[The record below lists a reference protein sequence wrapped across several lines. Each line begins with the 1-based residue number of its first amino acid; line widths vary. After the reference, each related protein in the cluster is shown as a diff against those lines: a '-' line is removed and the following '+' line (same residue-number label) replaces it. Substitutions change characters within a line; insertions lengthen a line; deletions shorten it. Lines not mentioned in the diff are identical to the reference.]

1 MTRAGR
7 AVLMIFVGAVCARLA
22 WTGEF
27 GAFLQQRMRWPLLI
41 AGAIAVALGL
51 VEAVRADRD
60 EPAGRR
66 SVAPRVGWLVIVP
79 MLVLI
84 AVAPTG
90 LGASAVGRTD
100 NYQATERDSFPPLP
114 TGREPVAMTMLEF
127 VDRAVWDGE
136 RSLDGRQVVLR
147 GFVVTDERVPDGFAL
162 TRFVV
167 ACCAADALPVQVAV
181 RAGDGPLSGSGR
193 LVDDTWVDAVVVW
206 RPPAE
211 PYDLAST
218 WIVEVDLIGLEVLPE
233 VPAAPYESPY

>member
-1 MTRAGR
+1 MTRGGR
-7 AVLMIFVGAVCARLA
+7 AVLMIFVGAVCTRLA

-27 GAFLQQRMRWPLLI
+27 GVFLQQRMRWPLLI

-60 EPAGRR
+60 EPAERW

-100 NYQATERDSFPPLP
+100 GYQATERNSFPPLP
-114 TGREPVAMTMLEF
+114 AGSEPVAMTMLEF
-127 VDRAVWDGE
+127 VDRAVWDSE
-136 RSLDGRQVVLR
+136 RSLAGRHVLLR
-147 GFVVTDERVPDGFAL
+147 GFVVADERVPDGFAL

-181 RAGDGPLSGSGR
+181 HTGTGAPPGTGS
-193 LVDDTWVDAVVVW
+193 LDDDTWVDAVVVW
-206 RPPAE
+206 RPPSE
-211 PYDLAST
+211 PYDLTTS
-218 WIVEVDLIGLEVLPE
+218 WIVEVDLIELDVLPE
-233 VPAAPYESPY
+233 APAAPYESPY